1 MIRKMVQG
9 ILHRPFFIF
18 TFLALFVFIGING
31 YFNLDRKLFPN
42 SNRPQIAVV
51 IVQPSSSAKDM
62 SQNVALVVEE
72 ELYKIDYIRRVYS
85 TTIDEVSVINAEF
98 EYEKELNTAASDVKN
113 ALDKIASKLPND
125 INEPQIHKIS
135 AATAPIITFGISS
148 QNLSM
153 IDLRQLL
160 DDEIKEEFLKLSGVA
175 NVDIFGGYK
184 KELQVKLNLE
194 KVEKFGLNFQNI
206 LAIIKSNNKDYSI
219 GAVENGS
226 SKILLKS
233 SNQKD
238 SIGTLEQLEI
248 APNIKLKDIATVSF
262 DSYNNMALYRG
273 NGKDGFALAIQRN
286 LDADVINTI
295 ERIENH
301 LIHIKQ
307 KYPHLNF
314 EITDTQKTTIE
325 QSTSNMFEALRD
337 AIIMSMIVVFIFL
350 ASFRQIIVVLLTIP
364 IVYISTIA
372 LMWLF
377 GLEFNIIT
385 LTGIILALGLLLD
398 DTVVVVENIQRHY
411 ENLHENLTKAVE
423 DGTTEI
429 MFADFSGTLTTMVAL
444 FPILFVG
451 DYPQTIFGP
460 LIGVLLLA
468 LIASYIVSI
477 TFVPLISRKVLKLDF
492 YGMKT
497 IERFFQKISD
507 GLNSFFVGF
516 FLNAI
521 ELALK
526 SKLIL
531 TSYILAL
538 LALFFISVKIV
549 MPLVGQELMPAMD
562 TGGVK
567 VKISLDPNLTLK
579 DSKETLKK
587 IETILGENGKIESIS
602 ASIGSEA
609 GVLSIGSGG
618 GIGEILIIANYIN
631 RFEREEDIWS
641 IEENLK
647 KQIAKLPHIKSFEV
661 SDAGATAMA
670 SIKAN
675 IDVTLYGDDF
685 EALDKKANE
694 YLKAMQ
700 NTKGIVTATKSWHS
714 DTKSYSL
721 DINSAKALFYG
732 VSNEQV
738 ISYLQPIL
746 RGAIISKLD
755 VQNSMSIPL
764 RVTVEQNQIEDINKL
779 KNILIPSKVGM
790 IPLSS
795 VASIIQI
802 KEPNIITRDNLS
814 YTIDILGFR
823 QKEALSSVMANFE
836 KASGD
841 IVLPSDIKM
850 KHTGDIEQFSDS
862 SSRIVKSVAIG
873 LVLIFLVMLPMF
885 ESFKIPFIIIL
896 SIPLTIAGA
905 SWILLLLDYH
915 SSMSAMIGFIL
926 LAGVIVNNAI
936 LLVHFALERVGNGL
950 HPTKA
955 MLESIKVR
963 TRPVLMTAFS
973 VSVGMIPV
981 ALGWAIGM
989 ERLAPLGAVV
999 IGGLIV
1005 GTFLTLLFIPIVFI
1019 KSIQNKKNIE

>member
-1 MIRKMVQG
+1 MIRKFVRG
-9 ILHRPFFIF
+9 ILNRPYFIYS
-18 TFLALFVFIGING
+18 FLALFVFLGING

-51 IVQPSSSAKDM
+51 VVQPSSSAKDM
-62 SQNVALVVEE
+62 AANVAQIVER
-72 ELYKIDYIRRVYS
+72 ELYTIDYIRKVYS

-98 EYEKELNTAASDVKN
+98 EYEKDLNTAASDVKN
-113 ALDKIASKLPND
+113 ALDRIKSKLPND

-135 AATAPIITFGISS
+135 AATAPIITFGVSS
-148 QNLSM
+148 NSLSLV
-153 IDLRQLL
+153 DLRQLIE
-160 DDEIKEEFLKLSGVA
+160 DDIKEEFLKIGGVA

-184 KELQVKLNLE
+184 KELQIKLDLQKIENL
-194 KVEKFGLNFQNI
+194 GLNIQNI
-206 LAIIKSNNKDYSI
+206 ISTIKSNNKDY
-219 GAVENGS
+219 AVGS
-226 SKILLKS
+226 VDTQNSKILLKS
-233 SNQKD
+233 QNQKD
-238 SIGTLEQLEI
+238 SLFLLEQLQI
-248 APNIKLKDIATVSF
+248 APNIKLKDVAAISF
-262 DSYNNMALYRG
+262 DSFTNTALYRG
-273 NGKDGFALAIQRN
+273 NGKDGFALSIQRN
-286 LDADVINTI
+286 LDADVIKTI
-295 ERIENH
+295 IKIEEKLKN
-301 LIHIKQ
+301 LEQ
-307 KYPHLNF
+307 KYPTVEF
-314 EITDTQKTTIE
+314 EITDTQKTNIE
-325 QSTSNMFEALRD
+325 QSTSNMFESLRD

-372 LMWLF
+372 LMWLV
-377 GLEFNIIT
+377 GIEFNTIT

-411 ENLHENLTKAVE
+411 ENLHEDMDKAVE

-468 LIASYIVSI
+468 LSASYIVSI
-477 TFVPLISRKVLKLDF
+477 TFVPLISKKVLKLDF

-497 IERFFQKISD
+497 IEKKFETISD
-507 GLNSFFVGF
+507 TINDFFVGF
-516 FLNAI
+516 FTNAI
-521 ELALK
+521 ESALK
-526 SKLIL
+526 SKIIL
-531 TSYILAL
+531 ASYVGAL
-538 LALFFISVKIV
+538 LALFFISIKIV

-567 VKISLDPNLTLK
+567 IKISLSPNLAIE
-579 DSKETLKK
+579 DSKKIVTQVESILKN
-587 IETILGENGKIESIS
+587 NGTIESIS

-618 GIGEILIIANYIN
+618 GIGEVLIIANYVN
-631 RFEREEDIWS
+631 RFEREKDIWS

-647 KQIAKLPHIKSFEV
+647 KEIAKIPHIKTFEV
-661 SDAGATAMA
+661 SEAGATAMA

-685 EALDKKANE
+685 LALHEKANE

-700 NTKGIVTATKSWHS
+700 NTKGIVSATKSWHI
-714 DTKSYSL
+714 DTKTYSL
-721 DINSAKALFYG
+721 DIDNAKALFYG
-732 VSNEQV
+732 ITDEQIV
-738 ISYLQPIL
+738 SYLQPLL
-746 RGAIISKLD
+746 RGAVISKLD
-755 VQNSMSIPL
+755 VQNATSIPI
-764 RVTVEQNQIEDINKL
+764 RVMLEQNQIISSKEL
-779 KNILIPSKVGM
+779 ETILIPSKMGM
-790 IPLSS
+790 IPLKSI
-795 VASIIQI
+795 ASISMKQ
-802 KEPNIITRDNLS
+802 EPNIITRDGLS

-823 QKEALSSVMANFE
+823 QKEALSHVMANFE
-836 KASGD
+836 EASKE
-841 IVLPSDIKM
+841 IVLPPNMKM

-873 LVLIFLVMLPMF
+873 LVLILLVMIPMF
-885 ESFKIPFIIIL
+885 ESLKIPIVIIL

-936 LLVHFALERVGNGL
+936 LLVHFALERQINGL
-950 HPTKA
+950 SPADA
-955 MLESIKVR
+955 MIESIKVR

-1005 GTFLTLLFIPIVFI
+1005 GTFLTLLFIPIVYI
-1019 KSIQNKKNIE
+1019 KSIKR